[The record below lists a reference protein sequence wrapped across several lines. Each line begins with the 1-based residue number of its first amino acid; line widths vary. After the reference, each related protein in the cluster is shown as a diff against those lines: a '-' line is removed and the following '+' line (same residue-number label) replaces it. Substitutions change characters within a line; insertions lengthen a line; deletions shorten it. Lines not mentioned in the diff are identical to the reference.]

1 MVFDLSAFNLS
12 RTDKRWFQGNRIM
25 RNLGELTYDMDSL
38 DFEMRKSQ
46 LNIYDNAGTM
56 LGSVSRTVPLEV
68 RPDLQPV
75 LLVRDSTELATA
87 SNPDLQRE
95 IQKDRLSTRFGMT
108 VKQRDSTIIAYR
120 KAAISFDKEFIQG
133 LDNSFNARPSVT
145 EISGALS
152 MARTVQT
159 QISQILDNERVQ
171 SYEFRVFQIQW
182 HKIWAN
188 SVSCLIMFLIGAP
201 LGAIIKKGGLG
212 VPVLTSIIFFIIFY
226 VLSILGEK
234 WAKQEVVSVP
244 VGVWTANGI
253 LLIFG
258 LIFLFQARKDARF
271 FESDFY
277 KVVFDRLLRRFKS
290 TSQA

>member
-1 MVFDLSAFNLS
+1 
-12 RTDKRWFQGNRIM
+12 
-25 RNLGELTYDMDSL
+25 
-38 DFEMRKSQ
+38 
-46 LNIYDNAGTM
+46 
-56 LGSVSRTVPLEV
+56 
-68 RPDLQPV
+68 
-75 LLVRDSTELATA
+75 
-87 SNPDLQRE
+87 
-95 IQKDRLSTRFGMT
+95 
-108 VKQRDSTIIAYR
+108 
-120 KAAISFDKEFIQG
+120 
-133 LDNSFNARPSVT
+133 
-145 EISGALS
+145 